1 MKKMITV
8 AALSMA
14 IAAPAFAQG
23 TTPTVTPPVAPAAKP
38 VDAQKA
44 QPTSSTQANQP
55 AAKPT
60 DTNAAVKQD
69 ASKKVDPKA
78 AAPAG
83 NSKPVAAPNANAPKV
98 DATKTTEKPAETK
111 KQ

>member
-8 AALSMA
+8 AALSVA

-23 TTPTVTPPVAPAAKP
+23 AKPTVTPPVTPAAKP

-44 QPTSSTQANQP
+44 QPAASTQANQP
-55 AAKPT
+55 AAKPV
-60 DTNAAVKQD
+60 DTNTAVKQD
-69 ASKKVDPKA
+69 ANKKVDPKA

-83 NSKPVAAPNANAPKV
+83 NTQPIIAPKADAPKV